1 MNAYM
6 KLYVNLRDAI
16 TRGVYDYG
24 TKIPSK
30 RRIADQKGTSIITVE
45 HALSLLTEEG
55 YIEPR
60 ERSGCYV
67 TYREDSSY
75 AAPRPHERK
84 AAPPV
89 KAELRDEGE
98 RDLFPFSAFART
110 MRSVLSNY
118 GRKILNPSPS
128 RGCEELR
135 GALSRYLARSRGMDV
150 SPEQILIG
158 SGAEYIY
165 GLNVQ
170 VLGRDRL
177 YALENP
183 SYDKIRK
190 VYEANGARTDLLT
203 MGEDGIESGEIG
215 RAHV

>member
-98 RDLFPFSAFART
+98 RDLFPLLRLCQDDALRPFQLRPKNPQPVAEPRLRRT
-110 MRSVLSNY
+110 
-118 GRKILNPSPS
+118 
-128 RGCEELR
+128 E
-135 GALSRYLARSRGMDV
+135 
-150 SPEQILIG
+150 
-158 SGAEYIY
+158 
-165 GLNVQ
+165 
-170 VLGRDRL
+170 
-177 YALENP
+177 
-183 SYDKIRK
+183 
-190 VYEANGARTDLLT
+190 
-203 MGEDGIESGEIG
+203 G
-215 RAHV
+215 RAFQIPGEEPRDGRLP

>member
-84 AAPPV
+84 AAPPSRQSSGT
-89 KAELRDEGE
+89 KGNGIS
-98 RDLFPFSAFART
+98 F
-110 MRSVLSNY
+110 
-118 GRKILNPSPS
+118 PSPPLPGRCAPS
-128 RGCEELR
+128 F
-135 GALSRYLARSRGMDV
+135 
-150 SPEQILIG
+150 PTT
-158 SGAEYIY
+158 AEKSST
-165 GLNVQ
+165 
-170 VLGRDRL
+170 RR
-177 YALENP
+177 
-183 SYDKIRK
+183 
-190 VYEANGARTDLLT
+190 
-203 MGEDGIESGEIG
+203 
-215 RAHV
+215 RAAAAKN

>member
-110 MRSVLSNY
+110 MRS
-118 GRKILNPSPS
+118 R
-128 RGCEELR
+128 R
-135 GALSRYLARSRGMDV
+135 
-150 SPEQILIG
+150 
-158 SGAEYIY
+158 
-165 GLNVQ
+165 
-170 VLGRDRL
+170 
-177 YALENP
+177 
-183 SYDKIRK
+183 
-190 VYEANGARTDLLT
+190 
-203 MGEDGIESGEIG
+203 
-215 RAHV
+215 RAAAAKN

>member
-110 MRSVLSNY
+110 MRSVLSDY
-118 GRKILNPSPS
+118 GRKILDPSPS

-150 SPEQILIG
+150 SP
-158 SGAEYIY
+158 S
-165 GLNVQ
+165 
-170 VLGRDRL
+170 R
-177 YALENP
+177 
-183 SYDKIRK
+183 S
-190 VYEANGARTDLLT
+190 
-203 MGEDGIESGEIG
+203 
-215 RAHV
+215 